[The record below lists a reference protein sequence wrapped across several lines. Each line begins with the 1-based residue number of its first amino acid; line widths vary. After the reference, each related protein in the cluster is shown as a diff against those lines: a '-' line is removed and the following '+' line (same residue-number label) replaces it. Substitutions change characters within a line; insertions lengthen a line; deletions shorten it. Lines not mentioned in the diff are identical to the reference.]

1 MSASSVTYVPVRVP
15 DYTSSLQET
24 TVLQETM
31 SLSGPYPFRHFAT
44 QAQCARHT
52 EQRKTWWLRRMH
64 QYLLQTD
71 DTPLLSDRKWSLLM
85 LYFCM
90 LLFTGLCV
98 PLQYWQWGMS
108 DILILTALV
117 FVWTA
122 GAAGMLA
129 VTKACS
135 NRTMCVVLGVWV
147 LLVAM
152 GDLVA
157 LTRMRFRAWPF
168 FVLGIDISYLLRL
181 PDVAPYALLVFVL
194 VYGAAAELELVLR
207 ATAWGHPGS
216 ATVEQRRDLF
226 CGCSE
231 PPCGLGVVSA
241 TSEYGTLVA
250 ILVMQWCLHRSSQK
264 ALAARQLE
272 VESSIVMAEEIA
284 GHLSEFDLDS
294 AEALLGDCA
303 ACLPR
308 RMDMALSCLLANLRC
323 YRPYLPD
330 TLFDRLHGEGAAERH
345 SGARMHRQRS
355 SIVRPPGVGTSEAAI
370 VFTDIVGS
378 TALWV
383 AAPEAMS
390 AALMT
395 HNSTIRKTIL
405 ACGGYEVKTIGDA
418 FMVAFGDLKSAVRFG
433 LSAQLDL
440 FNATWPVSLLA
451 LEACRRDT
459 VWCGLTVR
467 IGVHCGAVTVDTEN
481 ARADYFGTTVN
492 TAARCETHS
501 AHGGVTMLRTL
512 LASAG
517 DVGQPCVVKDLG
529 ERALKGLGD
538 NVELVALFP
547 TELQQRQQ
555 GRCLHTERS
564 DSAGELSSASGGRT
578 YATSRLHQSSSHSG
592 SFENVVAKSSCTVGA
607 VEVLC
612 RSEIDMLAVSSWSTQ
627 LAYLL
632 TCTERCHGKV
642 SAVVGASACVSWNAA
657 SRCLMH
663 VDNSFRF
670 ASLLV
675 ERYVHDGED
684 EVPVYSLASCTGEAA
699 CSAVGSA
706 TRRYV
711 NIVGEC
717 VGMSRR
723 LALATRLYSVDCLYA
738 NLLPNYSLPPYVRKA
753 CTEDQAI
760 SRREGMGVVVYV
772 VAPSECF
779 EEQSCEASPLL
790 TARVKCSSENTSEE
804 TDQDFSPRGRI
815 SLKN

>member
-15 DYTSSLQET
+15 EYTSSLQET
-24 TVLQETM
+24 M
-31 SLSGPYPFRHFAT
+31 SLSAGPHPFRHFTAEQPACV
-44 QAQCARHT
+44 QASEEH
-52 EQRKTWWLRRMH
+52 KVWWLRRVH
-64 QYLLQTD
+64 RYLLQPD
-71 DTPLLSDRKWSLLM
+71 DTPLLSERKWALVVIYSCLLPFSGLSLPM
-85 LYFCM
+85 
-90 LLFTGLCV
+90 
-98 PLQYWQWGMS
+98 QYSQWGVS
-108 DILILTALV
+108 DVFVLTALA
-117 FVWTA
+117 FVWTL
-122 GAAGMLA
+122 GAACALA
-129 VTKACS
+129 VTKTCS
-135 NRTMCVVLGVWV
+135 NRSMYLVLAVWV
-147 LLVAM
+147 LLVAL
-152 GDLVA
+152 GDLAV
-157 LTRMRFRAWPF
+157 LTRMRFRVWPF
-168 FVLGIDISYLLRL
+168 FVLGIDVSYILRL
-181 PDVAPYALLVFVL
+181 PDVAPQALLVFVL
-194 VYGAAAELELVLR
+194 VYGVAAELELVLR
-207 ATAWGHPGS
+207 VTAWGHPGS

-231 PPCGLGVVSA
+231 PPCSLGVVSA
-241 TSEYGTLVA
+241 VSEYITMVA

-264 ALAARQLE
+264 ALAARQSE
-272 VESSIVMAEEIA
+272 VESSVIMAEEIA

-294 AEALLGDCA
+294 AEELLGGCA
-303 ACLPR
+303 ACLPH
-308 RMDMALSCLLANLRC
+308 RMDAALSCLLANLRC

-330 TLFDRLHGEGAAERH
+330 TLFDRLHGEGASERPA
-345 SGARMHRQRS
+345 GARVHRQRS

-405 ACGGYEVKTIGDA
+405 VCGGYEVKTIGDA
-418 FMVAFGDLKSAVRFG
+418 FMVAFSDLKSAVRFG

-440 FNATWPVSLLA
+440 FNAAWPASLLA
-451 LEACRRDT
+451 LESCRRDT

-467 IGVHCGAVTVDTEN
+467 IGVHCGAVTVDAEN
-481 ARADYFGTTVN
+481 VASRADYFGTTVN

-501 AHGGVTMLRTL
+501 AHGGVTMLRSL
-512 LASAG
+512 LNSMG
-517 DVGQPCVVKDLG
+517 DVGQPCVVKELG

-555 GRCLHTERS
+555 GRCTHTEHS
-564 DSAGELSSASGGRT
+564 DSAGDLSTLSGGRT
-578 YATSRLHQSSSHSG
+578 HATSRLHHSSSHSG
-592 SFENVVAKSSCTVGA
+592 SFENVIAKSSCTVGA
-607 VEVLC
+607 VEILC
-612 RSEIDMLAVSSWSTQ
+612 PSEIDVLAVSSWSTQ

-675 ERYVHDGED
+675 ERCVHDGEE

-706 TRRYV
+706 TRRFV
-711 NIVGEC
+711 NVVGEC
-717 VGMSRR
+717 VGTSRR
-723 LALATRLYSVDCLYA
+723 LALATRLYGVECLYA
-738 NLLPNYSLPPYVRKA
+738 NLLPNYALPPYVRKA
-753 CTEDQAI
+753 CTEQQDI
-760 SRREGMGVVVYV
+760 SRREGMGAVVYV
-772 VAPSECF
+772 VAPSDCF
-779 EEQSCEASPLL
+779 EEQSCEASPIL
-790 TARVKCSSENTSEE
+790 TARVKCSSEDTSEE
-804 TDQDFSPRGRI
+804 TDGEFSPRGKL
-815 SLKN
+815 SLN